1 VDPAHVSPGRAVTWI
16 ERDSRRIAAV
26 IYDAELRDQEQFI
39 HAAGAAALMRLERA
53 QLVADLQASAAD
65 VAASRS
71 RLVETAYVER
81 QRFERDLHDGVQQDL
96 VAMRIKLDL
105 AGEALQEDPLRGQQ
119 MLTALGHHMDDVLE
133 TLRALAHGIYPA
145 LLDRQGLTAALESA
159 ARRSP
164 LPVTMAAQGIS
175 RYPTDTEAAVYFA
188 CLEALQNSM
197 KHAGHDAVVWIRLWE
212 ADERLHFEVRD
223 VGAGFD
229 TDQVG
234 DCHGLVNMRDR
245 IDAVDGTATIR
256 SQPGVGT
263 VVSGSVPRTVDI
275 RTGIGAPLD

>member
-1 VDPAHVSPGRAVTWI
+1 MTWI

-26 IYDAELRDQEQFI
+26 IYDVDLSDQERFI

-53 QLVADLQASAAD
+53 QLVADLKASAAD

-71 RLVETAYVER
+71 RLVETAYLER

-96 VAMRIKLDL
+96 VALRIKLDL
-105 AGEALQEDPLRGQQ
+105 AGEALNEDPLRGQQ
-119 MLTALGHHMDDVLE
+119 MLSALGNHMDDVLE
-133 TLRALAHGIYPA
+133 TLRALARGIYPA
-145 LLDRQGLTAALESA
+145 LLDREGLATALESA

-164 LPVTMAAQGIS
+164 LPVSVAARGIS
-175 RYPTDTEAAVYFA
+175 RYPSDIEAAVYFA

-212 ADERLHFEVRD
+212 SGGRLHFEVRD

-229 TDQVG
+229 ADQVG
-234 DCHGLVNMRDR
+234 DCNGLVNMRDR
-245 IDAVDGTATIR
+245 IDAVGGTAKIR
-256 SQPGVGT
+256 SRPGVGT
-263 VVSGSVPRTVDI
+263 VVSGSVPQLVALGNGT
-275 RTGIGAPLD
+275 GAPLDLLSRATGV